1 MKATSKIVTLILLI
15 VFFIGLTVLLYP
27 AISQYWNAR
36 MQMRA
41 IVEYEQIAAKIS
53 DDDFKE
59 MFEAAQKYNTT
70 IKDFGFPLTE
80 AKALSEYNN
89 LLNLDGKGMM
99 GYVSID
105 KIRVQLPIYHGTSE
119 TVLNTA
125 CGHLEG
131 TSLPVGGTGSHCVL
145 SAHRGLPASKLFTDL
160 DKLEVGDI
168 FTITVFNEVL
178 TYQIDQ
184 VKIVL
189 PTETSDLKIDQD
201 KDYCTLM
208 TCTPYGINTHRLL
221 VRGKRIETEEH
232 KELIITSEAYLI
244 DRLIVTPVVAMP
256 ILFVLIVYVIFKP
269 VKKKPKIEEDDE
281 I

>member
-1 MKATSKIVTLILLI
+1 MKRTSKIITLILLI
-15 VFFIGLTVLLYP
+15 GFFIGLSVLLYP
-27 AISQYWNAR
+27 AISQYWNSR
-36 MQMRA
+36 LQMKA

-53 DDDFKE
+53 DDDF
-59 MFEAAQKYNTT
+59 QKMLADAREYNKKITT
-70 IKDFGFPLTE
+70 FGFPLTE
-80 AKALSEYNN
+80 ARELEEYHST
-89 LLNLDGKGMM
+89 LNLDGKGMM
-99 GYVSID
+99 GFVSID
-105 KIRVQLPIYHGTSE
+105 KLRLQLPVYHGTSD

-131 TSLPVGGTGSHCVL
+131 TSLPVGGIGTHCVL

-160 DKLEVGDI
+160 DKVEVGDV
-168 FTITVFNEVL
+168 FTITILSEVL
-178 TYQIDQ
+178 TYQVDQ

-189 PTETSDLKIDQD
+189 PTDTADLAIDRN

-221 VRGKRIETEEH
+221 VRGKRIETAEQR
-232 KELIITSEAYLI
+232 ELIITSEAYLVN
-244 DRLIVTPVVAMP
+244 RLIVTPIVAMP

-269 VKKKPKIEEDDE
+269 VKKKPKFEEDDE